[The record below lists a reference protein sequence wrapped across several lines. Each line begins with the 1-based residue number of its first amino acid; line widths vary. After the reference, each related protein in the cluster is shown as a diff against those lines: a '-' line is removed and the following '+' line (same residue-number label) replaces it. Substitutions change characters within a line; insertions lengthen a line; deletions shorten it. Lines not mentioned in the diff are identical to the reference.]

1 MGLGPLCLV
10 APLLISALPR
20 TLQPEGGRPPVAG
33 GARDGEDASG
43 GPLHTQIAADTPA
56 SMPMLRSSSEDVAAP
71 LKLPNLIIQYGEPRT
86 ASTLQ
91 FQTLCAIALLLNEA
105 EPSRV
110 NCSFLARGEAL
121 DESASQHG
129 LQVVKTHNVPHGGF
143 PEHAWVFTSVIDD
156 AVSFDDPWED
166 AAERMARK
174 LHHEVKYVQVLSRL
188 TGRGSGIAT
197 EYKSLFGLSDE
208 KVEEVVAYLRYWDV
222 LRMCCGAQM
231 NDGYREELIS
241 SARPNASETSKSEY
255 PACDMYKIQEVER
268 QAVQSQVFRLAR
280 LGGNGTRYLRSTS
293 SMEADAGY
301 DLNGHYCGW
310 FNRQVA
316 CQELAFNRLPAEPGC
331 EGELREGAVRE
342 GEAREEGAT
351 QESAVNA
358 AAMAWAAAHP
368 RLLKKAGI
376 DDAEAHPALVKKEA
390 VKWSALRPEIE
401 ARNKALQQKQ
411 EQQTAATGGMQPTKS
426 EQQSAAV
433 AAPAQRASAQAHE
446 HAPRTLPLHDE
457 YWR

>member
-71 LKLPNLIIQYGEPRT
+71 LTLPNLIIQYGEPRT

-91 FQTLCAIALLLNEA
+91 FQTLCAIVLLLNEA

-129 LQVVKTHNVPHGGF
+129 LQVVKTHSVPNGGF

-166 AAERMARK
+166 AAERMAHK

-293 SMEADAGY
+293 SLEADAGY
-301 DLNGHYCGW
+301 DLDGHYCAW

-316 CQELAFNRLPAEPGC
+316 NL
-331 EGELREGAVRE
+331 
-342 GEAREEGAT
+342 
-351 QESAVNA
+351 
-358 AAMAWAAAHP
+358 
-368 RLLKKAGI
+368 
-376 DDAEAHPALVKKEA
+376 
-390 VKWSALRPEIE
+390 
-401 ARNKALQQKQ
+401 
-411 EQQTAATGGMQPTKS
+411 GGK
-426 EQQSAAV
+426 V
-433 AAPAQRASAQAHE
+433 IR
-446 HAPRTLPLHDE
+446 
-457 YWR
+457 